1 MATNKLVLRTII
13 ELMEDYV
20 PTYAPIYPL
29 LLEGKS
35 QAWAEDVGQIQF
47 KRLTSVGDLRGNHI
61 TPKDTEMK
69 QVSVTENLR
78 TFKKYFF
85 ANQFTQSSFQ
95 DRNQVEDV
103 IKQVLD
109 EYHRHQDEVV
119 LFGEGTSSLTDVVNN
134 GLFWSNDPNYD
145 LESNVVCDNS
155 SSKDPLISLHKN
167 VMADALVADQ
177 VSGRKVIIFF
187 GSAIVPLFQ
196 GIFASY
202 QGVFRE
208 KLQSTLGSN
217 YSLMKMPPSL
227 TIQDGSSG
235 WLIVNVDQI
244 KTHYLLT
251 PQLKGQGINEE
262 KNYVWSNFL
271 MGSTMVECLAQK
283 AIIHRP
289 ATVGTP

>member
-29 LLEGKS
+29 LLGKS
-35 QAWAEDVGQIQF
+35 QAWAEEVGQIQF
-47 KRLTSVGDLRGNHI
+47 KRLTSIGDLRGGHI

-69 QVSVTENLR
+69 QVSVVEGVK
-78 TFKKYFF
+78 TFKKYFL
-85 ANQFTQSSFQ
+85 ANQFTQSALQ

-103 IKQVLD
+103 MKQVLD
-109 EYHRHQDEVV
+109 EYQRHQDEVV
-119 LFGEGTSSLTDVVNN
+119 LFGEGTSSLSDVINN

-145 LESNVVCDNS
+145 LESSTVVDNS
-155 SSKDPLISLHKN
+155 SSKDPLISLHAK
-167 VMADALVADQ
+167 VMANARVADQ
-177 VSGRKVIIFF
+177 VAGKKVIIFY
-187 GSAIVPLFQ
+187 GDAIVPLFQ

-208 KLQSTLGSN
+208 KLQATLGN
-217 YSLMKMPPSL
+217 DYSLMKMPPAL
-227 TIQDGSSG
+227 TTQSESG
-235 WLIVNVDQI
+235 WLIVNLDQV
-244 KTHYLLT
+244 KMHYTQL
-251 PQLKGQGINEE
+251 PQLKSQGINEE
-262 KNYVWSNFL
+262 KMYVWSNFL

-283 AIIHRP
+283 AIIHQP